1 LLLRALVSYG
11 CWLVLN
17 NIFKGSWPARNQPPY
32 SDRDERAPPRKP
44 IDTGKQEKKW
54 QDIKVQF
61 AAFAVAKA

>member
-1 LLLRALVSYG
+1 
-11 CWLVLN
+11 VLN
-17 NIFKGSWPARNQPPY
+17 NIFKGSWPARNQPPH